1 VDLVG
6 IEPTTSSM
14 PWKRAPSCA
23 TGPHKTSAKSSEEKF
38 RTKTTSQRSQLPEQ
52 TVTPNSRPPFPLRQT
67 HLGYGRRP
75 KVPDRSPMSTLQTNP
90 APFQCWRVRRRR
102 SVFRLINLGSIATL
116 AVAGFAPSLAQEAAS
131 SPPSSSAPV
140 AYASV
145 SELNGILGQL
155 KTTAA
160 AMQTD
165 VERMRIEKW
174 KTDASNKKQTQANAD
189 SVRRNLQSALP
200 EIISQVSASPEDLSA
215 SFKLY
220 RNLDALYDVFGS
232 VVESAGAFGSK
243 DEFQSLSN
251 DMNGLESARRSMGER
266 MQKLAG
272 AKEDELT
279 RLRAQVK
286 TLSAAPPPPP
296 KKIIVDDTE
305 PPKKPAAKKKT
316 TKPAAS
322 NSGAPAKTPK
332 KPAPGAAQNPPPSQ

>member
-1 VDLVG
+1 MSNLQKN
-6 IEPTTSSM
+6 SS
-14 PWKRAPSCA
+14 
-23 TGPHKTSAKSSEEKF
+23 H
-38 RTKTTSQRSQLPEQ
+38 
-52 TVTPNSRPPFPLRQT
+52 
-67 HLGYGRRP
+67 
-75 KVPDRSPMSTLQTNP
+75 DRHI
-90 APFQCWRVRRRR
+90 RRRQIF
-102 SVFRLINLGSIATL
+102 SRLLQFGSIATL
-116 AVAGFAPSLAQEAAS
+116 AAAGFAPALAQGTAS
-131 SPPSSSAPV
+131 SPASASAPV
-140 AYASV
+140 AYTSV
-145 SELNGILGQL
+145 SEINNILAQL

-174 KTDASNKKQTQANAD
+174 KTDASNKRETQTNAD

-200 EIISQVSASPEDLSA
+200 EIMSQVSASPEDLAA

-251 DMNGLESARRSMGER
+251 DMSALESARRSMGER

-305 PPKKPAAKKKT
+305 PAPKKPAAKKKT
-316 TKPAAS
+316 TGTSTNPGTPAKKPTPAKPAAS
-322 NSGAPAKTPK
+322 ST
-332 KPAPGAAQNPPPSQ
+332 PPPSQ